1 MTRTMADLPVFAEID
16 DPAWGIDFAWVTED
30 LFRRDYQG
38 PMRTSWG
45 DLVVYRNA
53 DIAAIQKSPAVS
65 HQSMDTILTSFGHHE
80 PALTSLE
87 EFFRYSTF
95 SMQQPQHMPS
105 KRLIM
110 PPLAPAAV
118 SPFAS
123 DFAHLVRER
132 IEAAVDAG
140 EVEFLNQ
147 FVRPV
152 VGAFWSRALDIP
164 LEDCHRLMRL
174 AHDFIGSF
182 LLAPTEEELGIADR
196 GVRDYIGLLVP
207 ALRRTAERGS
217 SPMVARL
224 LADYGAMD
232 GGVGKPA
239 DPIHHFALALV
250 DGFNT
255 LASGLAALVHTLVAA
270 DFDVSTPP
278 SDIGRFA
285 TQAFMEGSRL
295 HPPVAL
301 TMREAIDDLV
311 LDELL
316 IPKGTSIVVLWMLG
330 NRDPE
335 FFPDPDQFRLE
346 RENRIRQYTFASGGY
361 VCAGRN
367 VFQAL
372 GEVLLAELATA
383 QVLIEP
389 AGPPTWI
396 GGSMTH
402 ELSSLP
408 LAFRRTS
415 RVSGSDDATAT
426 VRRG

>member
-1 MTRTMADLPVFAEID
+1 
-16 DPAWGIDFAWVTED
+16 
-30 LFRRDYQG
+30 
-38 PMRTSWG
+38 
-45 DLVVYRNA
+45 
-53 DIAAIQKSPAVS
+53 
-65 HQSMDTILTSFGHHE
+65 
-80 PALTSLE
+80 
-87 EFFRYSTF
+87 
-95 SMQQPQHMPS
+95 
-105 KRLIM
+105 
-110 PPLAPAAV
+110 
-118 SPFAS
+118 
-123 DFAHLVRER
+123 
-132 IEAAVDAG
+132 
-140 EVEFLNQ
+140 
-147 FVRPV
+147 
-152 VGAFWSRALDIP
+152 
-164 LEDCHRLMRL
+164 
-174 AHDFIGSF
+174 
-182 LLAPTEEELGIADR
+182 
-196 GVRDYIGLLVP
+196 
-207 ALRRTAERGS
+207 
-217 SPMVARL
+217 MVARL